1 MSGMGHTPVGVHA
14 YSLEKKKMLMI
25 TEKKTKKKTTFNDFQ
40 TL

>member
-1 MSGMGHTPVGVHA
+1 MGHTPVGVHA

-25 TEKKTKKKTTFNDFQ
+25 TEKNKKQTTFNDFQ